1 MLTSIRFSLRRGALL
16 SLTLALGLVL
26 AACSGTTDG
35 SDGSDNSGGGTIAVV
50 DGIAELSADNLEF
63 DAGTITAPA
72 GQPFTVAFTNLDS
85 MPHNFSVYVEEGGDL
100 IAEGEIINGGE
111 TDEIEVDGLSAGE
124 YFFVCDLHSGEMKGT
139 LVVEG

>member
-1 MLTSIRFSLRRGALL
+1 MFTSIRFFLRRGAILGVTL
-16 SLTLALGLVL
+16 SLAFVL
-26 AACSGTTDG
+26 AACGGTTESSGD
-35 SDGSDNSGGGTIAVV
+35 SAGGGTIAVV
-50 DGIAELSADNLEF
+50 DGIAELSADDLEF

-85 MPHNFSVYVEEGGDL
+85 VPHNFSVYTEEGGDV
-100 IAEGEIINGGE
+100 IAEGTIINEGE
-111 TDEIEVDGLSAGE
+111 TDEVEIEGLSAGE